1 MSAVELTFVWR
12 RDTDG
17 LFDRI
22 RQWNADEFQNGGAIS
37 RGNGRIYLSIRDDTF
52 AAAIV
57 TLEDAPLPAE
67 EDLDRITLVRSLAQS
82 S

>member
-1 MSAVELTFVWR
+1 MSAIELTFAWR
-12 RDTDG
+12 RDDNG
-17 LFDRI
+17 FYDRI
-22 RQWNADEFQNGGAIS
+22 RQWNADEFQNVGAVS
-37 RGNGRIYLSIRDDTF
+37 RGNGRIYLSIRDDSF